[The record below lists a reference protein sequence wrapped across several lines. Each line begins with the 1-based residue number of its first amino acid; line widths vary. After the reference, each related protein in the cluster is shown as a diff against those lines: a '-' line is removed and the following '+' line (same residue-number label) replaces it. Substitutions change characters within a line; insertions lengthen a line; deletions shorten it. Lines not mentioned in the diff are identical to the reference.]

1 MPSSRR
7 SADTVGYYVLRDDAP
22 AGGDCGTQAS
32 PIASVTCTDTVL
44 ASATPMTYA
53 YEVVAVWRSWTSTS
67 DSVDVLVKATQTIVF
82 TSTAPSSAKVGGSTY
97 EVTATGGGSGN
108 PVTFTIDPSAS
119 SVCSIAGS
127 TVSFAAV
134 GTCTVNAN
142 QAGGSSYEPA
152 GQVQQSFAVSKGDQ
166 AIVFTSTAPSSA
178 KVGGSTYEVTA
189 TGGGSGNPVTFTIDP
204 SASSVCSI
212 AGSTVSFTAVGT
224 CTVNANQAGGS
235 NYEPAGQVQ
244 QSFAV
249 AKGDQTIGFDALTDR
264 RFDEGPVTVSA
275 TASSGLTVS
284 FSSATPGVC
293 TVAGTSVTFVSVGT
307 CTVNANQGGDSNWNA
322 APQVQQSFQ
331 VTKGDQTI
339 GFGALTDRRF
349 DESPVTVSATASS
362 GLTVSFSSATPGVC
376 TVAGTSVTFV
386 SVGACTVN
394 ANQGG
399 DSNWNA
405 APQVQQSFQVTKG
418 NQTVAFTSPAPGA
431 AKVGGP
437 TYTPSGTATSGLAVS
452 PTIDPSSSSV
462 CSIAAG
468 AISFN
473 AVGTCTVNANQPGN
487 GNWNSAPQVQQSFS
501 VAKGDQSVSFTSSA
515 PGAATAGG
523 GTYTAAATATS
534 GLTVTFSSATPSI
547 CSSGGTNGST
557 ISFVGSGT
565 CTVNATQGGDTNWN
579 PAPQAQQTF
588 SVAKASPTLS
598 VSAPATGTAGTVI
611 SAASITATLAA
622 SSGSNA
628 TSTIT
633 FRVFGPQ
640 ASAPTTCAAGGTT
653 VGTATPAGDGTYA
666 SGAAFTPSSAG
677 TYWWY
682 VSSTDDANN
691 NAASSAC
698 DSAAMTKT
706 VVATAATRLS
716 FTSCTASSGSSA
728 NCATV
733 GTATVTLRKANQG
746 GGSWTGRVTLMDA
759 AGNPIVN
766 TTGSAILVTVS
777 KTAAGATVT
786 YSAGTALTIPAG
798 SSASSNTFTYD
809 NLGVSNGGGSDTVT
823 GASSGLTSAVGNVS
837 W

>member
-1 MPSSRR
+1 MS
-7 SADTVGYYVLRDDAP
+7 DTVGYYVLRDDAP

-32 PIASVTCTDTVL
+32 PTASVTCTDSVL

-97 EVTATGGGSGN
+97 EVAATGGGSGN

-152 GQVQQSFAVSKGDQ
+152 GQAQQSFAVSKGDQ

-178 KVGGSTYEVTA
+178 KVGGSTYEVAA

-212 AGSTVSFTAVGT
+212 AGSTVSFIAVGT

-235 NYEPAGQVQ
+235 SYEPAGQVQ

-249 AKGDQTIGFDALTDR
+249 AKGDQTIGFGALTDR

-293 TVAGTSVTFVSVGT
+293 TVAGTSVTFVAVGT

-322 APQVQQSFQ
+322 ATQVQQSFQ

-349 DESPVTVSATASS
+349 DEGPVTVSATASS

-376 TVAGTSVTFV
+376 TVAGTGVTFV
-386 SVGACTVN
+386 AVGTCTVN

-418 NQTVAFTSPAPGA
+418 NQTVAFTSPAPGT

-437 TYTPSGTATSGLAVS
+437 THTPSGTATSGLAVTL
-452 PTIDPSSSSV
+452 TIDPSSSSV
-462 CSIAAG
+462 CSIAG
-468 AISFN
+468 GVISFV
-473 AVGTCTVNANQPGN
+473 AVGTCTVEREPARERELELR
-487 GNWNSAPQVQQSFS
+487 
-501 VAKGDQSVSFTSSA
+501 
-515 PGAATAGG
+515 AT
-523 GTYTAAATATS
+523 
-534 GLTVTFSSATPSI
+534 
-547 CSSGGTNGST
+547 
-557 ISFVGSGT
+557 
-565 CTVNATQGGDTNWN
+565 
-579 PAPQAQQTF
+579 
-588 SVAKASPTLS
+588 
-598 VSAPATGTAGTVI
+598 
-611 SAASITATLAA
+611 
-622 SSGSNA
+622 
-628 TSTIT
+628 
-633 FRVFGPQ
+633 
-640 ASAPTTCAAGGTT
+640 
-653 VGTATPAGDGTYA
+653 
-666 SGAAFTPSSAG
+666 
-677 TYWWY
+677 
-682 VSSTDDANN
+682 
-691 NAASSAC
+691 
-698 DSAAMTKT
+698 
-706 VVATAATRLS
+706 
-716 FTSCTASSGSSA
+716 
-728 NCATV
+728 
-733 GTATVTLRKANQG
+733 
-746 GGSWTGRVTLMDA
+746 
-759 AGNPIVN
+759 
-766 TTGSAILVTVS
+766 
-777 KTAAGATVT
+777 GATVVLRREGRPVHLVHLVR
-786 YSAGTALTIPAG
+786 AGCGHSRRGDVHRGRNGDLWAHGRVQQRDAEHLQLGRNERLYDLVRRQRHVHDRRQPGRGHELESRAAGPADFLRCQG
-798 SSASSNTFTYD
+798 EPD
-809 NLGVSNGGGSDTVT
+809 
-823 GASSGLTSAVGNVS
+823 AVGLRACDRHGRNGDLRGVDHGDTGGELGEQRDLDDHVQGVRAAGERADDVCRRGHHGRDRNAGR
-837 W
+837 